1 MGMVRRVA
9 RRTGRR
15 AARRTTRRNV
25 VGLGL
30 LTAAGAGIYAMGR
43 RHGSSN
49 AQQQYAQPPVQ
60 QQAPPP
66 DGQAYAEP
74 EMQP

>member
-43 RHGSSN
+43 RHGANST
-49 AQQQYAQPPVQ
+49 QQQYAQPPVQ
-60 QQAPPP
+60 QAPQPE
-66 DGQAYAEP
+66 GSQAYAEP
-74 EMQP
+74 EMQA